1 MNGIIKLVLS
11 LSLSG
16 SILAMIIFAA
26 KPFIKHRISKAIQYY
41 LWIIVLFRLLL
52 PFSFEQ
58 SLMNKAFYGEKVSLE
73 ISSKGSAPEIAV
85 INEGAAAI
93 QSNDKENFT
102 EVLNKAS
109 IYDLRTILILIN
121 SYSVQLWLIG
131 AIIVFGINLSGY
143 ARFLRCIERS
153 NKPATLE
160 ENRLLSAL
168 FRGRMD
174 VRLARNR
181 LIKTPMLIGLRKPCI
196 LIPDEN
202 FDEKQLKNILLHELT
217 HFRRFD
223 IAVKWVTIAAASI
236 HWFNPL
242 MYFIKREI
250 NHACELA
257 CDEAVIKSLNS
268 KEKQAYGET
277 LISIAAD
284 NKCPS
289 GLFGATMAED
299 KNKLKDRLVSIMK
312 YSGKSKFAVGI
323 SIFILSLVM
332 AGSICLGAGVGHK
345 RQPERLSA
353 ASYNLTEISKY
364 KTPYIGNNSKV
375 SAIANLM
382 PAPNSYYR
390 QRYISMDTDE
400 RPYKLKVYYESKY
413 GTSDDSKGYTID
425 PFSSDFSIMQKN
437 ALVLFCMIG
446 NLEEATF
453 YFRDSNSDGKLV
465 EEAYTSAFTFTKA
478 SIEESFGSISDIEKN
493 IKLLEKALLSDK
505 AYKQSLE
512 ASKGNF
518 TALDKLPKHYNAPV
532 SLSNGDVVFYKGE
545 TYNSQKLTAFYESFK
560 KRKADTKEMQR
571 ITTYAKGNDALIY
584 DIIID
589 GLEVKLLVDYT
600 RSEPGTASNNELNEY
615 KIADIT
621 KNEKEDSIS
630 YSIVTADNKG
640 MFTFSVYDK

>member
-621 KNEKEDSIS
+621 KAEKEGSIS
-630 YSIVTADNKG
+630 YSIVAADNKG
-640 MFTFSVYDK
+640 MFTFSVYDE